1 MTSSH
6 YDYTSAVISK
16 SKNGFQNGSWGNPY
30 DYIVIGMQQWGY
42 LAHSGNTTGQTVN
55 FNITFPTACYSVVAS
70 RTDSGATSYWTFVIH
85 TNSVTTTK
93 FQCHLANNLYWI
105 ALGKQQWGESLGTS
119 SPTTVTLPIAYTS
132 TLFAAYATPS
142 TTGFWQAPACVE
154 RTYTLSTIKVGA
166 YGGSASLYLKWLTVG
181 V

>member
-1 MTSSH
+1 MDFYWIVAMESS
-6 YDYTSAVISK
+6 
-16 SKNGFQNGSWGNPY
+16 N
-30 DYIVIGMQQWGY
+30 
-42 LAHSGNTTGQTVN
+42 SGHGV
-55 FNITFPTACYSVVAS
+55 YSVS
-70 RTDSGATSYWTFVIH
+70 
-85 TNSVTTTK
+85 TTTCVTYTGASQTK
-93 FQCHLANNLYWI
+93 AMTILAI
-105 ALGKQQWGESLGTS
+105 GKQQWGESLGTS

-154 RTYTLSTIKVGA
+154 RTYTLSTIQVGA